1 MIEPREAVAGH
12 DPARLD
18 LAGLDDASLIDALG
32 AARRQAAV
40 YEARQL
46 TLMGE
51 LYRRRRSEDR
61 DDVRVVGGRSQTL
74 TELQPVL
81 AQSRCRL
88 GSRLHLAE
96 TLHMRL
102 PRTWGLLAAGRIDEY
117 TASVIVSELD
127 KLTDDTLVPV
137 VEAKLVDRL
146 GTGAD
151 QTEPVRVPPAQVGR
165 WARVLVAETEPDR
178 HEERFRKGVR
188 RPCGAG
194 VRHR

>member
-1 MIEPREAVAGH
+1 MIEARGAVAGH
-12 DPARLD
+12 D
-18 LAGLDDASLIDALG
+18 LAGLDGASLIDALG
-32 AARRQAAV
+32 AARRQACL

-46 TLMGE
+46 ALMNE
-51 LYRRRRSEDR
+51 LYRRRLAEDR
-61 DDVRVVGGRSQTL
+61 DDREVVKARSQTL
-74 TELQPVL
+74 TELQPL
-81 AQSRCRL
+81 LGQSRCRL
-88 GSRLHLAE
+88 GSRLRLAE
-96 TLHMRL
+96 TLHTRL

-127 KLTDDTLVPV
+127 RLVDESLIPV
-137 VEAKLVDRL
+137 MEAKLVDRL

-165 WARVLVAETEPDR
+165 WARVLVAETEPDQ

-188 RPCGAG
+188 RPCGAR